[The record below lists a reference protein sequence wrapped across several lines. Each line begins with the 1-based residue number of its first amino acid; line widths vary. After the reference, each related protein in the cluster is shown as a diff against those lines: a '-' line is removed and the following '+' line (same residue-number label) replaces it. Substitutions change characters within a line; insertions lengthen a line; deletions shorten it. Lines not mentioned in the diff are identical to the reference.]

1 MSSSDTV
8 NCPVCHENIPTE
20 YVICPYDGYSL
31 VKQLREK
38 IKSKIK
44 FREGVNRAIRLL
56 RSPQTNTNIVLDE
69 IVTNSDRKGPL
80 FILFI
85 LSWVFGAQIA
95 PYYNAYF
102 YSSTPLDIGYVF
114 FFAIIGGLIVGLAT
128 IIFFI
133 IFWYIISLL
142 IHIASKLLA
151 SSTVT
156 GTASFKETQ
165 SIVGYAMAPY
175 IIGMFILNILLFF
188 IVPTN
193 NTSEFFVE
201 TNLPSLGI
209 KYVDGF
215 GSQVGSAVSIFYL
228 VFFIG
233 FSVWSV
239 YICGMGLEKLHRI
252 PRNQAFL
259 VPTAFIA
266 FYLFITYF

>member
-1 MSSSDTV
+1 MSTSDTV

-38 IKSKIK
+38 IKTKIK
-44 FREGVNRAIRLL
+44 FREGINRAIRLL

-85 LSWVFGAQIA
+85 LAWVFGFQIA

-102 YSSTPLDIGYVF
+102 YSTSPLDIGYVMF
-114 FFAIIGGLIVGLAT
+114 FGVIGGFIVAIVSYL
-128 IIFFI
+128 FFI
-133 IFWYIISLL
+133 IFWFIISLL

-151 SSTVT
+151 SSTVS
-156 GTASFKETQ
+156 GTASFRETQ
-165 SIVGYAMAPY
+165 SIVGYAMGPY
-175 IIGMFILNILLFF
+175 IIGMLILDLLLFF
-188 IVPTN
+188 IVPTS
-193 NTSEFFVE
+193 TSDGFFV
-201 TNLPSLGI
+201 TTRLSTIGLT
-209 KYVDGF
+209 YVNGF
-215 GSQVGSAVSIFYL
+215 SSSVASAIGIFYL
-228 VFFIG
+228 VFFVG

-239 YICGMGLEKLHRI
+239 YICGTGLEKLHRI

-259 VPTAFIA
+259 VPIGIIV

>member
-156 GTASFKETQ
+156 GTASF
-165 SIVGYAMAPY
+165 
-175 IIGMFILNILLFF
+175 IL
-188 IVPTN
+188 
-193 NTSEFFVE
+193 
-201 TNLPSLGI
+201 
-209 KYVDGF
+209 
-215 GSQVGSAVSIFYL
+215 
-228 VFFIG
+228 
-233 FSVWSV
+233 
-239 YICGMGLEKLHRI
+239 
-252 PRNQAFL
+252 
-259 VPTAFIA
+259 
-266 FYLFITYF
+266 